1 MSELAD
7 NANAS
12 LPQGGNLL
20 SAKLV
25 EPRFTSTFEPKLDT
39 QKRAQFPVPWRP
51 ADPGTTF
58 MLVLWPHDKV
68 KPEKEFGFIKGLTM
82 RQFDVMMDK
91 LEAKRAGGKDV
102 GAARRK
108 IYGNASEI
116 TVDPAGRLCL
126 PPKFAAKIGLGT
138 EARFVGA
145 GSHFEIWDP
154 AIFKTCTEAES
165 DLADEGYDDLI

>member
-1 MSELAD
+1 
-7 NANAS
+7 
-12 LPQGGNLL
+12 
-20 SAKLV
+20 
-25 EPRFTSTFEPKLDT
+25 
-39 QKRAQFPVPWRP
+39 
-51 ADPGTTF
+51 

-68 KPEKEFGFIKGLTM
+68 KPEREFGFIKGLTM
-82 RQFDVMMDK
+82 RQFDLMMEK

-108 IYGNASEI
+108 IYGNSCEI
-116 TVDPAGRLCL
+116 SVDPAGRLCL

-154 AIFKTCTEAES
+154 AIFKTCTEAEC